1 MPPRKDKRKPP
12 LGTGERFRQLAAELS
27 ERAGVRDP
35 KALAAWIGRRKY
47 GAKTMAALA
56 AAGRRR
62 RSNPWS
68 VRYEGTDS
76 PADDLRDA
84 IRQAKALVEDFGG
97 TAYVLHDG
105 QVYQIVTSRKRTRK
119 RNPDPIEDA
128 AELYQEFHGR
138 PARSVRELEDEL
150 HVRDVFTDLGT
161 LVELDVETPDGEHI
175 RISAPGARL
184 VASPDGTQLYIE
196 GGDQS
201 LDPRQ
206 LGLPDKDLITV
217 GVLHSVTYRTQ
228 KSFDGFELVDYQHE
242 FGEEGGERPLLLYD
256 ALNRRLL
263 IAGGSYHIKP
273 EGIVN

>member
-1 MPPRKDKRKPP
+1 MSARKTKRKPP
-12 LGTGERFRQLAAELS
+12 LGTGERFRQLEADLS

-35 KALAAWIGRRKY
+35 TALAAWIGRRKY

-62 RSNPWS
+62 
-68 VRYEGTDS
+68 
-76 PADDLRDA
+76 
-84 IRQAKALVEDFGG
+84 
-97 TAYVLHDG
+97 
-105 QVYQIVTSRKRTRK
+105 K

-128 AELYQEFHGR
+128 AELYEEFHGR
-138 PARSVRELEDEL
+138 PARSVRELKDEL
-150 HVRDVFTDLGT
+150 HVRDVFTDLGA
-161 LVELDVETPDGEHI
+161 LVELDVEMPDGEHI

-201 LDPRQ
+201 VDPRQ
-206 LGLPDKDLITV
+206 LGLPEKDLITL

-256 ALNRRLL
+256 ALSQRLL